1 MQNEYASLWSGYAK
15 SPWLS
20 QQGTSNQSE
29 ATLKARV
36 RALGRTMMVLREEL
50 EVRWQGSRQEAW
62 AATLDDMSRSLE
74 DLGFYID
81 CREVRLP
88 KRKET
93 TTELPVGRDQL
104 QVLALAAQGMTNA
117 QIAQTIGCPPS
128 TVNARFVATY
138 RRMGVKSRGQA
149 IAIALQNQWIAL

>member
-1 MQNEYASLWSGYAK
+1 MQNEYASLRPGYAK
-15 SPWLS
+15 SSWLS
-20 QQGTSNQSE
+20 QEDKSQQSE
-29 ATLKARV
+29 AALKARV

-62 AATLDDMSRSLE
+62 AATLDDISHRLD

-81 CREVRLP
+81 CREVSLP
-88 KRKET
+88 KRKDTAPEM
-93 TTELPVGRDQL
+93 PVGREQL
-104 QVLALAAQGMTNA
+104 EVLALAAQGMTNA

-149 IAIALQNQWIAL
+149 IAIALRNQWIMF